1 MNTFQLNPEDKQW
14 VDDNFAAFIQI
25 FGLPAK
31 DSSPVI
37 INADF
42 FPHVIADKKIR
53 LPQLI
58 EDLSQL
64 FQLNAKHIRFAYIED
79 LKRKEVPKAIRKRN
93 YETHVVQE
101 EDSFTLFISRNL
113 LQEPRRLIFLLMYEF
128 LQIKMLGSALIFEV
142 MDDIG
147 PFMCIAGVYFGLGVL
162 ISRNVYSYGKPNYEY
177 WDSKWMS
184 PGAAADEIMA
194 YALALYTQLKEEKDP
209 DWIKLLPSDFSIDY
223 QFALRFLNDS
233 DTDLTARADIK
244 FSLEFQKASDF
255 SQEKKYDKAI
265 EAMQSLIDLA
275 PDEINLSIV
284 YNNLG
289 YYQSLNGN
297 YEASIPCYEK
307 ALELNPDFS
316 YAYDNMGYAYIRMG
330 FPDKGRACIKEALL
344 SNENDVA
351 YSFRNLALYHLAK
364 GEIEEARGYFELSY
378 ENISQPV
385 DLLDFHY
392 AEFLLEVGEREKG
405 MEYLQRSVNK
415 GEPVAIRKMQSLR
428 GLI

>member
-25 FGLPAK
+25 FGLPKK
-31 DSSPVI
+31 DRDPVI
-37 INADF
+37 INSDF
-42 FPHVIADKKIR
+42 FPHVIGEKKIR

-58 EDLSQL
+58 EDLSRI
-64 FQLNAKHIRFAYIED
+64 FQLDPRRIQFAYLED
-79 LKRKEVPKAIRKRN
+79 LKRKEIPKAVRKRN
-93 YETHVVQE
+93 YETHVIQE
-101 EDSFTLFISRNL
+101 EHSYTLL
-113 LQEPRRLIFLLMYEF
+113 LNRELLKEPRRLIFLLMYEF
-128 LQIKMLGSALIFEV
+128 LQIKMLESALIFEV

-147 PFMCIAGVYFGLGVL
+147 PFMCVAGVYFGLGVL
-162 ISRNVYSYGKPNYEY
+162 ISRNVYSYGKPNYTY

-184 PGAAADEIMA
+184 PGAASDEIMA
-194 YALALYTQLKEEKDP
+194 YALALYTQLKEDKDP
-209 DWIKLLPSDFSIDY
+209 EWAKLLPSEFSIDY
-223 QFALRFLNDS
+223 QFALRYLNDS

-244 FSLEFQKASDF
+244 FSIEFQKASDF
-255 SQEKKYDKAI
+255 SNQKKYEEAI
-265 EAMQSLIDLA
+265 ESMKKLIKLA

-289 YYQSLNGN
+289 YYHSLNGN
-297 YEASIPCYEK
+297 YEASIPCYER
-307 ALELNPDFS
+307 ALELNPGFS

-330 FPDKGRACIKEALL
+330 FPDRGRACIKEALL
-344 SNENDVA
+344 SNDNDVA
-351 YSFRNLALYHLAK
+351 YSFRNLALYHFAK
-364 GEIEEARGYFELSY
+364 GEIEEAKGYFELSY

-392 AEFLLEVGEREKG
+392 AEFLLEIGEREKG

-415 GEPVAIRKMQSLR
+415 GEPVAIQKMQSLR